1 MTATDR
7 AAHLY
12 VIGKLATYFL
22 AFCCGV
28 AATVCVQAVFA

>member
-1 MTATDR
+1 MTADDR

-12 VIGKLATYFL
+12 VIGKLATYLL

-28 AATVCVQAVFA
+28 AFSLIVGAV

>member
-1 MTATDR
+1 MNADDR

-12 VIGKLATYFL
+12 VLGKIATHFL

-28 AATVCVQAVFA
+28 DFYLIVGAV

>member
-1 MTATDR
+1 MTAADR

-28 AATVCVQAVFA
+28 AFSLIVGAV

>member
-1 MTATDR
+1 MTADDR

-12 VIGKLATYFL
+12 VIGKFTTHFL

-28 AATVCVQAVFA
+28 AFSLIVGAV